1 MNMGKNSSN
10 YNKLKSISGFKW
22 SIMLI
27 MFTLGGC
34 KSIYVKDKPDLL
46 PYMLKP
52 VVLLSTKSPM
62 KLESVWPKLMDKME
76 QKLKKMP
83 VLGRITGIKELNNKL
98 DVNPKLRSAYKTY
111 MSTLTLT
118 GISDKEI
125 ALRLEDEFE
134 SPHFLL
140 LDFLSFPCTKECPS
154 DEQWVIRLK
163 LIEVNTGDI
172 IYRARLAHKLDEDE
186 QDTDSYQALAEKL
199 ISDVLV
205 EFQAGFIV
213 PWHRWRYEHMKKVSE
228 INPRSEMG
236 I

>member
-1 MNMGKNSSN
+1 
-10 YNKLKSISGFKW
+10 
-22 SIMLI
+22 
-27 MFTLGGC
+27 
-34 KSIYVKDKPDLL
+34 
-46 PYMLKP
+46 
-52 VVLLSTKSPM
+52 
-62 KLESVWPKLMDKME
+62 MDNME
-76 QKLKKMP
+76 QKLRKMP
-83 VLGRITGIKELNNKL
+83 VLGRITDIKELNNKL

-163 LIEVNTGDI
+163 LIEANTGDI
-172 IYRARLAHKLDEDE
+172 IYRARLAHQLDEDE
-186 QDTDSYQALAEKL
+186 QDTESYHALAEKL
-199 ISDVLV
+199 ISEVMA

-213 PWHRWRYEHMKKVSE
+213 PWHRWRYEHMKKLSE
-228 INPRSEMG
+228 SHPRSEIG

>member
-1 MNMGKNSSN
+1 MGKNISC
-10 YNKLKSISGFKW
+10 YNALKSVNSLIW
-22 SIMLI
+22 SSLLLL
-27 MFTLGGC
+27 FTLGGC
-34 KSIYVKDKPDLL
+34 KSIDVKDKPDLL

-52 VVLLSTKSPM
+52 VALLSIKSP
-62 KLESVWPKLMDKME
+62 KNLESVWPDLMDNME
-76 QKLKKMP
+76 QKLRKMP
-83 VLGRITGIKELNNKL
+83 VLGRITGIKELNKKL
-98 DVNPKLRSAYKTY
+98 DLNPILRSAYKTY

-140 LDFLSFPCTKECPS
+140 LDFVSFPCTKECTS

-163 LIEVNTGDI
+163 LIEANTGDI
-172 IYRARLAHKLDEDE
+172 IYRARLAYELDEDE
-186 QDTDSYQALAEKL
+186 QNTESYQALAEML
-199 ISDVLV
+199 ISDVMA
-205 EFQAGFIV
+205 EFESGFIV
-213 PWHRWRYEHMKKVSE
+213 PWHRWRYEHMKKVSG

>member
-1 MNMGKNSSN
+1 MGKYISS
-10 YNKLKSISGFKW
+10 YNVLKFISTFNW
-22 SIMLI
+22 SILLI
-27 MFTLGGC
+27 MFTFGGC
-34 KSIYVKDKPDLL
+34 KSIDVKDKPDLL

-83 VLGRITGIKELNNKL
+83 VLGRVTGIKELNKKL
-98 DVNPKLRSAYKTY
+98 DLNPKLRSEYKAY
-111 MSTLTLT
+111 MSTLILT

-125 ALRLEDEFE
+125 ALKLEDEFE

-163 LIEVNTGDI
+163 LIEGNTGDI
-172 IYRARLAHKLDEDE
+172 IYRARLAHKLDE
-186 QDTDSYQALAEKL
+186 AEK
-199 ISDVLV
+199 
-205 EFQAGFIV
+205 
-213 PWHRWRYEHMKKVSE
+213 
-228 INPRSEMG
+228 NPELPF
-236 I
+236 

>member
-1 MNMGKNSSN
+1 MIMGKYFSSYNS
-10 YNKLKSISGFKW
+10 LKSISSFKW
-22 SIMLI
+22 GILLI
-27 MFTLGGC
+27 LFTLGGC
-34 KSIYVKDKPDLL
+34 KSIDVKDKPDLL

-52 VVLLSTKSPM
+52 VALLSTKSPRN
-62 KLESVWPKLMDKME
+62 LESVWPELMDKME

-83 VLGRITGIKELNNKL
+83 VLGRITGIKELNKKL

-163 LIEVNTGDI
+163 LIEANTGDI
-172 IYRARLAHKLDEDE
+172 IYRARLAHQLDEDE
-186 QDTDSYQALAEKL
+186 QETESYHALAEKL
-199 ISDVLV
+199 ISDVMA

>member
-1 MNMGKNSSN
+1 MGIYFSS
-10 YNKLKSISGFKW
+10 YNGLKSKSSYK
-22 SIMLI
+22 LI
-27 MFTLGGC
+27 TLLILIPFTLGGC
-34 KSIYVKDKPDLL
+34 KSIDVKDKPDLL

-52 VVLLSTKSPM
+52 VVILSTKSPRN
-62 KLESVWPKLMDKME
+62 LESVWPELMDKME
-76 QKLKKMP
+76 QNLKKMP
-83 VLGRITGIKELNNKL
+83 VFGKITGKKELHNGLN
-98 DVNPKLRSAYKTY
+98 VNPKLRSAYKTY

-125 ALRLEDEFE
+125 ALKLEDEFE

-154 DEQWVIRLK
+154 NEQWIIRLK
-163 LIEVNTGDI
+163 LIEANTGDI
-172 IYRARLAHKLDEDE
+172 IYRVRLAHKLDEDE
-186 QDTDSYQALAEKL
+186 QDTESYNALAERL
-199 ISDVLV
+199 ISDVMA

-228 INPRSEMG
+228 INPRSELG

>member
-1 MNMGKNSSN
+1 MGKNISC
-10 YNKLKSISGFKW
+10 YNALKSINSLIW
-22 SIMLI
+22 SILLLL
-27 MFTLGGC
+27 FTLGGC
-34 KSIYVKDKPDLL
+34 KSIDVKDKPDLL

-52 VVLLSTKSPM
+52 VALLSIKSP
-62 KLESVWPKLMDKME
+62 KNLESVWPDLMDNME
-76 QKLKKMP
+76 QKLRKMH
-83 VLGRITGIKELNNKL
+83 VLGRITGIKELNKKL
-98 DVNPKLRSAYKTY
+98 DLNPILRSAYKTY

-125 ALRLEDEFE
+125 AFRLEDEFE

-140 LDFLSFPCTKECPS
+140 LDFVSFPCTNECPS

-163 LIEVNTGDI
+163 LIEANNGDI
-172 IYRARLAHKLDEDE
+172 IYRARLVYELDEDE
-186 QDTDSYQALAEKL
+186 QNTESYQALAEKL
-199 ISDVLV
+199 ISDVMA

-213 PWHRWRYEHMKKVSE
+213 PWHRWRYEHMKKVSG